1 MKRVVLVRPLG
12 PRNVGSVLRAVA
24 NFGPAEV
31 ALVAPPKPSILIH
44 PDFVQMSHGVEN
56 VRERVQ
62 VFATLSEAL
71 EECTASVG
79 FTARAR
85 GHVDLQDWRAARTE
99 ICARAHDPEELQALV
114 FGSEEGG
121 LTTEETAPLQ
131 QLVRIPTSDEHTSI
145 NVAMTVVLV
154 LATIFFE
161 SAGDASANARTPL
174 EGRDRD
180 FLVARAKDV
189 LSAQAASAPARRDIT
204 AAVERVLRRAPLE
217 TRDARGWHLL
227 LRALGNE
234 KSPRDY
240 GL

>member
-12 PRNVGSVLRAVA
+12 PRNVGSVARAVA
-24 NFGPAEV
+24 NFGPAEL

-56 VRERVQ
+56 VAERLRI
-62 VFATLSEAL
+62 FATLPEAL
-71 EECTASVG
+71 EDCTGSVG

-85 GHVDLQDWRAARTE
+85 GHVDLMDWREARAS
-99 ICARAHDPEELQALV
+99 ICSRAHDDGELLALV

-121 LTTEETAPLQ
+121 LTGEETDHLQ
-131 QLVRIPTSDEHTSI
+131 RLVRIPTSDEHTSI
-145 NVAMTVVLV
+145 NLATTTALV

-161 SAGDASANARTPL
+161 SADDASTDTRTSLP
-174 EGRDRD
+174 GRDRD

-189 LSAQAASAPARRDIT
+189 FSTLATSAPARRDIT
-204 AAVERVLRRAPLE
+204 AAIERVLRRAPLE

-227 LRALGNE
+227 FRALGNE
-234 KSPRDY
+234 KAPRDY
-240 GL
+240 EL